1 MIDAESVLIVAL
13 DAEGWRTVAAVK
25 GAAREVP
32 AGALLPSA
40 GVPAS
45 SGWVV
50 AQDRLTRGWAV
61 LGPLSA
67 EHVPWLRRIAAT
79 RTPSSMDE
87 ADWREHVAFHADWL
101 EHPDPFVAEVA
112 YGEIAR
118 APYAAM
124 RTLARKLDARR
135 VERWLDDPALVR
147 RTPLYTLLLGI
158 VGGPRAAERIDAR
171 ARAAAASR
179 DADNLGAVLVADL
192 ELRGP
197 SRLDWVERTWLSG
210 TGRSLPELQAA
221 LQALSVQGGADV
233 AVPRA
238 RVVGAYRGF
247 VRSGHALA
255 GHPALDLL
263 SWRAWDAVPDY
274 VALLRAMRRAIL
286 APMTASTG
294 AQAMHEM
301 RSAPR

>member
-1 MIDAESVLIVAL
+1 
-13 DAEGWRTVAAVK
+13 
-25 GAAREVP
+25 
-32 AGALLPSA
+32 
-40 GVPAS
+40 
-45 SGWVV
+45 
-50 AQDRLTRGWAV
+50 
-61 LGPLSA
+61 
-67 EHVPWLRRIAAT
+67 
-79 RTPSSMDE
+79 
-87 ADWREHVAFHADWL
+87 
-101 EHPDPFVAEVA
+101 
-112 YGEIAR
+112 
-118 APYAAM
+118 
-124 RTLARKLDARR
+124 
-135 VERWLDDPALVR
+135 
-147 RTPLYTLLLGI
+147 
-158 VGGPRAAERIDAR
+158 
-171 ARAAAASR
+171 
-179 DADNLGAVLVADL
+179 VLVADL

-301 RSAPR
+301 RSASR